1 MTTRPPEPRT
11 LIRAI
16 VPADQAALERFYAE
30 LSVDSRS
37 ARFLGATT
45 ALGSGR
51 AYAFCHTD
59 HAHRQGLVAETLG
72 PDGYWRI
79 VGHACLEPAAGG
91 DVEFAVAVADAWHHH
106 GVGRALLDAAI
117 GWARRRGVAR
127 LVASTRWSNVAMLGL
142 LRSSGHPV
150 RMGPDDAGVVDVIV
164 DVTRDLPSA
173 A

>member
-1 MTTRPPEPRT
+1 MTAVATEPRI

-16 VPADQAALERFYAE
+16 VPSDQAALERFYAE

-37 ARFLGATT
+37 ARFLGGTT
-45 ALGSGR
+45 ALASGT
-51 AYAFCHTD
+51 AYAFCHPD

-72 PDGYWRI
+72 PDGWRI
-79 VGHACLEPAAGG
+79 VGHACLEPAAGA

-117 GWARRRGVAR
+117 EWARRRGVGR

-164 DVTRDLPSA
+164 DLAEGLPSA